1 MKLKFLHQ
9 RTHNHYHS
17 SWNGA
22 SQWTWQFQI
31 IKETVIWTSS
41 WLYLGCECCMYSI
54 YSTQS
59 QPHTSATHPYPSA
72 DSSGSYQR
80 SQTPDPKPK
89 AAPYTHKPKIIDL
102 IWSDLSPNKP
112 PQPSSLPAFRIY
124 YLLILELHT
133 HLPTHTHTAQ
143 TLPSHPR
150 YIHS

>member
-1 MKLKFLHQ
+1 MEPANGHGSFE
-9 RTHNHYHS
+9 S
-17 SWNGA
+17 SKRLSSGLLRG
-22 SQWTWQFQI
+22 F
-31 IKETVIWTSS
+31 IW
-41 WLYLGCECCMYSI
+41 GVNVVYSI

-133 HLPTHTHTAQ
+133 HLPTHTHTPQ

>member
-1 MKLKFLHQ
+1 MEPANGHGSFE
-9 RTHNHYHS
+9 S
-17 SWNGA
+17 SKRLSSGLLRG
-22 SQWTWQFQI
+22 F
-31 IKETVIWTSS
+31 IW
-41 WLYLGCECCMYSI
+41 GVNVVYSI